1 MLHCFSVMTC
11 EECQENLSQFLD
23 NEVDGSLS
31 GSIAT
36 HLSVCAE
43 CAKLCEDF
51 SAILD
56 TCQSP
61 TVDEQNPPN
70 PDALWRRIN
79 NLIETETPRPEPE
92 ADPDKRPTRGY
103 TFSQLASAV
112 IGIAL
117 ISSLLTIVGTRNYF
131 EPSGED
137 ATTRSRSEQTTFE
150 KVLSKV
156 GLVES
161 PHEARMRRLEEQQAV
176 IDYWNRRVME
186 RRTKWDA
193 HIRDAFDRNVREID
207 QAVSEYTNILEKD
220 PQDELSGEMLDTA
233 LNEKVN
239 LLRAFSEL

>member
-1 MLHCFSVMTC
+1 MTC

-23 NEVDGSLS
+23 DEADR
-31 GSIAT
+31 SISESVQT

-51 SAILD
+51 AVILD
-56 TCQSP
+56 SCRVP
-61 TVDEQNPPN
+61 AADERTPPN

-79 NLIETETPRPEPE
+79 NIIESEGP
-92 ADPDKRPTRGY
+92 APDAPPDARKRSVRGY

-137 ATTRSRSEQTTFE
+137 SVSRSRAEETTFE

-156 GLVES
+156 GLIES
-161 PHEARMRRLEEQQAV
+161 PQEARLRRLQEQQAV
-176 IDYWNRRVME
+176 IDYWNKRVME
-186 RRTKWDA
+186 RRSKWDA

-207 QAVSEYTNILEKD
+207 QAVSEYTIILQKD
-220 PQDELSGEMLDTA
+220 PQDELSGEMLDSA
-233 LNEKVN
+233 LTEKVN

>member
-1 MLHCFSVMTC
+1 MTC

-23 NEVDGSLS
+23 NEAEKTVAE
-31 GSIAT
+31 SIQT
-36 HLSVCAE
+36 HLSLCAD

-51 SAILD
+51 AAILD
-56 TCQSP
+56 SCRVPVVEERT
-61 TVDEQNPPN
+61 PPN
-70 PDALWRRIN
+70 PDALWCRIN
-79 NLIETETPRPEPE
+79 NIIESEPPGPDAVPEIE
-92 ADPDKRPTRGY
+92 KRPVRGY
-103 TFSQLASAV
+103 SFSQLAAAV

-137 ATTRSRSEQTTFE
+137 AVSRSRSEQTTFE

-156 GLVES
+156 GLLES
-161 PHEARMRRLEEQQAV
+161 PQDARMRRLQEQQAV

-186 RRTKWDA
+186 RRSKWDA

-207 QAVSEYTNILEKD
+207 QAVSEYTIILEKD
-220 PQDELSGEMLDTA
+220 PQDELSGEMLDSA